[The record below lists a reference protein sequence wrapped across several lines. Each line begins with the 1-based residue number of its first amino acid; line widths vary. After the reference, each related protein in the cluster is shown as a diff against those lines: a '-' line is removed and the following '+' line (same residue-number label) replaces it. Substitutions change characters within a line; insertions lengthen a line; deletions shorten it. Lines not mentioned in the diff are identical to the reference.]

1 MPAMGSACL
10 VLRYMHEA
18 FTEAHMWQSVFLL
31 LLMTIPAFAQD
42 VDMTFSE
49 AYAEYQSHVQAGN
62 LDEALPYARLAY
74 ELGEKAYGPDHR
86 NTAGLTYNYGTTL
99 LETGHHQEAAEIL
112 DIAYRRYEK
121 TYGRNAPELVDP
133 LMMQGHASAIPDQ
146 RPKLR
151 FYDRA
156 IRLAEAAENLGLL
169 AALNYD
175 AGVRLTEQAKSLD
188 GYKYLKKAYDIYT
201 DQLGSDSTQTI
212 GVAFFLG
219 KVEMGRLNN
228 DAAKE
233 LLLQVV
239 GGLPPEH
246 RLVLTSHGLL
256 VQLYMQDGD
265 ADGIVKHCKAVSHL
279 PKWKQM
285 CGPHAQATPDT
296 SDEAPEKVTRVGQP
310 RTVFGP
316 PEMGQRRQ
324 DQLET
329 AADFKVFHGFKF
341 TDKQPESGITFRH
354 RSVADTARTYK
365 AVHYDHG
372 NGISVADVDNDGRL
386 DVLFVTQAGGNEL
399 WRNTGGGKFED
410 ITAKAGVAL
419 PDRISVAASFADIDN
434 DGDADLYVTTVRAGN
449 RLFENVGGGA
459 FRDITDA
466 SGTGH
471 QGHSSGAVFFDYDRD
486 GLLDLFLTNVGQ
498 YTSEK
503 LRQASND
510 GVDYAFYDGYGD
522 AFAGHLKPERFEQSI
537 LYRNE
542 GGNRFTDVSEQT
554 GVQDMGWAGDAAAGD
569 INGDG
574 WADLY
579 VLNMQGDDRYY
590 QNAEGKR
597 FVNMGREVFRQTSW
611 GAMGIK
617 IFDWNNDGLMDIY
630 ITDMHSDMGENIGVE
645 REKDKS
651 EISAAAKVV
660 RGGFGTGGE
669 SGDDLS
675 HETSIYGNSFFEQVS
690 PGVYKEVSEAIGAEN
705 YWPWGLSTGDLNAD
719 GYQDV
724 FIASSMNFPF
734 RYGVNSVLLNE
745 NGETFR
751 DAEFILGVEPRR
763 DQLSAVRW
771 FALDC
776 DDEKDSEFWACE
788 GRSGLVEIWGAM
800 GTRASVIFDLDDD
813 GDLDI
818 VTNEFGAEP
827 MVLVNNLTS
836 ASDRTR
842 YLKVRLEGT
851 TSNRSGI
858 GARVEL
864 TTDIGTYAQV
874 MDGKSGYLSQSSMP
888 LYFGLGD
895 AGKIEEIRVLWPSG
909 KEQVVSE
916 PGEMN
921 TLLEI
926 KEP

>member
-1 MPAMGSACL
+1 
-10 VLRYMHEA
+10 
-18 FTEAHMWQSVFLL
+18 MWRFVFLFVI
-31 LLMTIPAFAQD
+31 TVPAFGQD
-42 VDMTFSE
+42 ADMTFSE
-49 AYAEYQSHVQAGN
+49 VYAQYQSYVQAGN
-62 LDEALPYARLAY
+62 LDEALPYAKLAY
-74 ELGEKAYGPDHR
+74 ELGEKAYGPDHK

-99 LETGHHQEAAEIL
+99 LETGHYDEAAEVL
-112 DIAYRRYEK
+112 EIAYRRYEK
-121 TYGRNAPELVDP
+121 AYGKNTLELIDP

-146 RPKLR
+146 RPRLR

-156 IRLAEAAENLGLL
+156 VRLAEAKGDLGLL

-188 GYKYLKKAYDIYT
+188 GHKYLKKAYDIYT
-201 DQLGSDSTQTI
+201 AQLGSDNTQTI

-228 DAAKE
+228 NTAKK
-233 LLLQVV
+233 LFSQVID
-239 GGLPPEH
+239 GLPPEH
-246 RLVLTSHGLL
+246 RLALTSHGLL
-256 VQLYMQDGD
+256 VQLYMQEGD
-265 ADGIVKHCKAVSHL
+265 AKGIVEHCKAVSHL
-279 PKWKQM
+279 PKWRQM
-285 CGPHAQATPDT
+285 CGPNAQATPE
-296 SDEAPEKVTRVGQP
+296 EAPKKVTRVGQP

-316 PEMGQRRQ
+316 PELGKRRQ
-324 DQLET
+324 EQLGT
-329 AADFKVFHGFKF
+329 AGDFKVSHAFKF
-341 TDKQPESGITFRH
+341 TDRQPESGITFRH
-354 RSVADTARTYK
+354 RSVEDTARTYK

-372 NGISVADVDNDGRL
+372 NGIAVADVDNDGRL

-399 WRNTGGGKFED
+399 WRNTGDGRFEN
-410 ITAKAGVAL
+410 ITSKAGVAL

-434 DGDADLYVTTVRAGN
+434 DGDSDLYITTIRQGN
-449 RLFENVGGGA
+449 RLYENIGGGA

-471 QGHSSGAVFFDYDRD
+471 EGHSSGAVFFDYDRD
-486 GLLDLFLTNVGQ
+486 GLLDLFLANVGQ
-498 YTSEK
+498 YTSKK
-503 LRQASND
+503 LREASND
-510 GVDYAFYDGYGD
+510 GVDYEFYDGLSD

-542 GGNRFTDVSEQT
+542 GGNRFTDVSEQA
-554 GVQDMGWAGDAAAGD
+554 GLQDMGWAGDAAAGD

-574 WADLY
+574 WTDLY

-590 QNAEGKR
+590 QNQEGKR
-597 FVNMGREVFRQTSW
+597 FVRMGREVFPKTSW
-611 GAMGIK
+611 GSMGIK

-645 REKDKS
+645 REKAKS
-651 EISAAAKVV
+651 EISAAAIVV

-669 SGDDLS
+669 SGEDDLLRQD
-675 HETSIYGNSFFEQVS
+675 TSIYGNSFFEQES
-690 PGVYKEVSEAIGAEN
+690 SGIYKEVSDRIGAEN
-705 YWPWGLSTGDLNAD
+705 YWPWGLSTGDINAD
-719 GYQDV
+719 GFQDV

-745 NGETFR
+745 NGERFR
-751 DAEFILGVEPRR
+751 DSEFILAVEPRR
-763 DQLSAVRW
+763 NQLSAVRW
-771 FALDC
+771 FTLDC
-776 DDEKDSEFWACE
+776 DEEKDAEFWACSD
-788 GRSGLVEIWGAM
+788 RRGLVEIWGAR

-818 VTNEFGAEP
+818 VTNEFNTEP

-836 ASDRTR
+836 MSATTR
-842 YLKVRLEGT
+842 YLKVSLKGT

-864 TTDIGTYAQV
+864 KTDTGSYVQV

-895 AGKIEEIRVLWPSG
+895 AGKIEEIRILWPSG
-909 KEQVVSE
+909 NQQVISDLKK
-916 PGEMN
+916 MN

-926 KEP
+926 EEPQSPGAGPIPG